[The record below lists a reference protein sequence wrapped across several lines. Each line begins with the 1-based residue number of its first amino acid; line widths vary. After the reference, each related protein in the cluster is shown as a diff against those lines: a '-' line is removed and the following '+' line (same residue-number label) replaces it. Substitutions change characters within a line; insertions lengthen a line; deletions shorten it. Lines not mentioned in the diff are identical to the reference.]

1 MGGNVLRAVAAAGGG
16 ALLQLDSGGLLAWSA
31 GAGLARCERGAC
43 FGAPCPLMRAT
54 PAAAL
59 AAPGALVALLGS
71 PVLQLCKPG
80 CLPLSAALQS
90 RDARHVCRIQVQLLR
105 EQTGCGKPSTFW

>member
-1 MGGNVLRAVAAAGGG
+1 MGGSVLRAVAAAGGG
-16 ALLQLDSGGLLAWSA
+16 ALLQLDSGELLAWST

-59 AAPGALVALLGS
+59 AAPGAPVAFLG
-71 PVLQLCKPG
+71 
-80 CLPLSAALQS
+80 PL
-90 RDARHVCRIQVQLLR
+90 ARRCR
-105 EQTGCGKPSTFW
+105 E

>member
-1 MGGNVLRAVAAAGGG
+1 MGGNVLRAVAAAGSG
-16 ALLQLDSGGLLAWSA
+16 ALLQLDSGELLAWSA

-59 AAPGALVALLGS
+59 AAPGAPVALPGAL
-71 PVLQLCKPG
+71 VLQLCKPG
-80 CLPLSAALQS
+80 GLQLSIALYS
-90 RDARHVCRIQVQLLR
+90 RRTAKLLNSG
-105 EQTGCGKPSTFW
+105 TAPA